1 MHTKFFLVSVMLSSF
16 GLCHSVASDMETY
29 IEKLR
34 KHPEVQQFF
43 EYNVQLDELSEA
55 DLALPDPQFYF
66 GIDNMFFDDPEYS
79 RLLSPTKSLGFIQKF
94 PAKSLRI
101 AESSKKK
108 ILSKH
113 RELCGNYMHKRL
125 EARLISHLATLKKI
139 KILEDLAKKQLA
151 YYELMEAELKGQ
163 IESGIPVYALFFEID
178 VDRTEIEQ
186 HLNHLEFELVSTH
199 EELKWLVGEVPQ
211 IQLLTN
217 QDLNWNQKISS
228 LYPIKIAAESLNAA
242 SGDLAIVEAT
252 SDPNFSVQATYKRRE
267 FEQKSSDYDSFNI
280 LASISLPIWYKSSQA
295 PRLRAA
301 RADNR
306 KAKLVYERICQDW
319 IKKMSVL
326 QAEYENVTED
336 IRFLQKKKSSRKQ
349 FIEAINRGYE
359 AGVASLASVLIAQID
374 ELSLQSQIESKRSI
388 QIRLSAEFNSH
399 HVGDLADAFN

>member
-1 MHTKFFLVSVMLSSF
+1 MLTSF
-16 GLCHSVASDMETY
+16 NLCHSAASDMETY

-34 KHPEVQQFF
+34 NHPEVQQFF
-43 EYNVQLDELSEA
+43 EDHIQLNELSVA

-66 GIDNMFFDDPEYS
+66 GIDNMFFDDPEYN

-94 PAKSLRI
+94 PAKSLRR

-113 RELCGNYMHKRL
+113 QELCGNYMHKRL
-125 EARLISHLATLKKI
+125 EARLISHLATLEKI
-139 KILEDLAKKQLA
+139 RILEDLAKKQLA

-163 IESGIPVYALFFEID
+163 FESGLPVYPLFFELD
-178 VDRTEIEQ
+178 VDRTQIEQ
-186 HLNHLEFELVSTH
+186 HLKQLEFEMFSTH

-211 IQLLTN
+211 IELLTN

-228 LYPIKIAAESLNAA
+228 LYPIKIATESLNAA
-242 SGDLAIVEAT
+242 AGDLAIVEAT
-252 SDPNFSVQATYKRRE
+252 SNPNFSVQATYKRRE

-280 LASISLPIWYKSSQA
+280 RASISLPVWYKSNQA

-306 KAKLVYERICQDW
+306 KAKFIYERVCQDW

-336 IRFLQKKKSSRKQ
+336 IRFLQKKKLSRKQ
-349 FIEAINRGYE
+349 FVEAVNRGYE

-374 ELSLQSQIESKRSI
+374 ELSLQSQIQSKRSV
-388 QIRLSAEFNSH
+388 QISLSAEFNSH
-399 HVGDLADAFN
+399 HVGELADAFN

>member
-1 MHTKFFLVSVMLSSF
+1 MLTSF
-16 GLCHSVASDMETY
+16 NLCHSVASDMETY

-43 EYNVQLDELSEA
+43 EDHIQLNELSVA

-66 GIDNMFFDDPEYS
+66 GIDNMFFDDPEYN

-94 PAKSLRI
+94 PAKSLRR
-101 AESSKKK
+101 AESLKKK

-113 RELCGNYMHKRL
+113 QELCGNYMHKRL
-125 EARLISHLATLKKI
+125 EARLISHLATLEKI
-139 KILEDLAKKQLA
+139 RILEDLAKKQLA

-163 IESGIPVYALFFEID
+163 FESGLPVYPLFFELD
-178 VDRTEIEQ
+178 VDRTQIEQ
-186 HLNHLEFELVSTH
+186 HLKQLEFEMFSTH

-211 IQLLTN
+211 IELLTN

-228 LYPIKIAAESLNAA
+228 LYPIKIATESLNAA
-242 SGDLAIVEAT
+242 AGDLAIVEAT
-252 SDPNFSVQATYKRRE
+252 SNPNFSVQATYKRRE

-280 LASISLPIWYKSSQA
+280 RASISLPIWYKSNQA

-306 KAKLVYERICQDW
+306 KAKFIYERVCQDW
-319 IKKMSVL
+319 IKKMSIL

-349 FIEAINRGYE
+349 FIEAVNRSYE
-359 AGVASLASVLIAQID
+359 SGVASLASVLIAQID
-374 ELSLQSQIESKRSI
+374 ELSLQSQIQSKRSV
-388 QIRLSAEFNSH
+388 QISLSAEFNSH
-399 HVGDLADAFN
+399 HVGELADAFN